1 MTDDAPDIAALTAR
15 FAVGLANMMEGM
27 APLLEAVVGYKAQC
41 VDAGFT
47 EADASS
53 MAADLHSELVKSMFT

>member
-1 MTDDAPDIAALTAR
+1 MTDEPTDIAALTAQ
-15 FAVGLANMMEGM
+15 FAIGLANMMEGM

-47 EADASS
+47 EENASRMS
-53 MAADLHSELVKSMFT
+53 ADLHSELVKSMFT